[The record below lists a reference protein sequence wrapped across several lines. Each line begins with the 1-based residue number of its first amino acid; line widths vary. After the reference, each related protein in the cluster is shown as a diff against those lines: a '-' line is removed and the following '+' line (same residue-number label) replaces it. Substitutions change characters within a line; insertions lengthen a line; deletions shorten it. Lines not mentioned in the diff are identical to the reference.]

1 MGDLW
6 LLFLSFLAGA
16 AIGTLLLLL
25 ALQVAMAVLL

>member
-16 AIGTLLLLL
+16 ANGTFLLLLG
-25 ALQVAMAVLL
+25 LQIATAVIL

>member
-16 AIGTLLLLL
+16 AIGTFLLLL
-25 ALQVAMAVLL
+25 ALQVATAVIL

>member
-16 AIGTLLLLL
+16 VIGTLILLL
-25 ALQVAMAVLL
+25 ALQMATAVVL

>member
-16 AIGTLLLLL
+16 AIGTFLLLLG
-25 ALQVAMAVLL
+25 LQIATAVVL